1 MLYTV
6 KYRYVDDKGE
16 EKVFFDGF
24 DRSRR
29 TVVGVY
35 SSDKD
40 ERLCAYMSKGTASDI
55 KRLIDGMLED
65 MLRRGKARKVWKAKV
80 LPASG
85 HAICGGKTKKA
96 ADNAALRYYF
106 SLCA

>member
-29 TVVGVY
+29 TVVGVC
-35 SSDKD
+35 SRDRD
-40 ERLCAYMSKGTASDI
+40 ERLCAYMSKDAASDV

-65 MLRRGKARKVWKAKV
+65 MRRRGKARKIWKAKV
-80 LPASG
+80 LPTFG
-85 HAICGGKTKKA
+85 YEICGGKTKKA

-106 SLCA
+106 SLCV